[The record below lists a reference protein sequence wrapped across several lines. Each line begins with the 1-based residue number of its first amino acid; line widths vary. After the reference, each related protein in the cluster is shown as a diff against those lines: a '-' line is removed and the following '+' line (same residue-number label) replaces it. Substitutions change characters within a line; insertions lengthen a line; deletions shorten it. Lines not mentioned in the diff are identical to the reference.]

1 MAQNENSKATRFS
14 AENQPANPGRKKKI
28 YTVLKEQGFSKDDIR
43 SAFGELAWYSEDD
56 LKDLSKDTSKPM
68 ITRIVAK
75 QFLEA
80 YKRKDW
86 NKIRDIIEHTI
97 GKPPQDIGISDK
109 PITGISFNEE

>member
-1 MAQNENSKATRFS
+1 MPKEDTQFS
-14 AENQPANPGRKKKI
+14 STNQPENRGRKKKI

-43 SAFGELAWYSEDD
+43 TAFGDLAWHSEEE
-56 LKDLSKDTSKPM
+56 LRELSKNADKPM
-68 ITRIVAK
+68 IVRIVAK